1 MEVSLSTKYQL
12 VIPKGVRKTYNLRS
26 GQKFQVIAK
35 DGVIILVPDRPL
47 KELRGIFQGM
57 TTKDLREEKERIV

>member
-12 VIPKGVRKTYNLRS
+12 VIPKEVRKTCNLRS

-47 KELRGIFQGM
+47 EQLRGMLQGM
-57 TTKDLREEKERIV
+57 TTEGLREKGERI